1 MKRLSLRLTIA
12 LVTFFIGVGIVTFWL
27 VSRSAPVAETPQE
40 TPDCIPQYDV
50 SVNPSDYGYSVEAKL
65 LARFQELPL
74 DKQPT
79 CVDESYRLTW
89 LPTFHAPTVIRVW
102 RSGEKYFIV
111 TKRLDGKG
119 GYGLGNFNG
128 ETVHS
133 LTAEEWF
140 SFVNLLHQESFWN
153 VPSKVEERLLNDG
166 AAWMFEGTNGGQYH
180 FIFRVTPSDKL
191 KEIFRS
197 LFKLTGIETEH
208 ELYLS

>member
-12 LVTFFIGVGIVTFWL
+12 LVTFFIGFGFVAFWL
-27 VSRSAPVAETPQE
+27 VNRCAPVTEA
-40 TPDCIPQYDV
+40 PDCIPQYDASV
-50 SVNPSDYGYSVEAKL
+50 SPNSYGDVNKADL
-65 LARFQELPL
+65 FARFRELPL

-89 LPTFHAPTVIRVW
+89 IPTFHAPTVIRVW

-111 TKRLDGKG
+111 AKRLDGKG

-128 ETVHS
+128 ETIHS

-140 SFVNLLHQESFWN
+140 GFVNLLNQEPFWN
-153 VPSKVEERLLNDG
+153 MSSEIKESLPNDG
-166 AAWMFEGTNGGQYH
+166 AAWTFEGTNGGQYH
-180 FIFRVTPSDKL
+180 FIFRIMPSNKL
-191 KEIFRS
+191 KDIFRS
-197 LFKLTGIETEH
+197 LFKLAGLETEH